1 MIDQIKI
8 GNKSSFTDFEASVCQ
23 RKIGKPKKKSIRETV
38 PFSNIVYDFSA
49 INGEVYWEERDL
61 EYVFEITADTPK
73 QLEVKKQAFATWI
86 MNIGEEE
93 LKDPFIDGYHFKATY
108 SDITEEDDES
118 VEKTTITVIF
128 KAYPYMIADYP
139 EEYVATLGAG
149 GKTSITI
156 VNNSSHRLL
165 PTLTIDSPCSITFN
179 GITYTVPAGEYV
191 GDGLWLVVGENL
203 FEISNPS
210 TSAKCNVKIHFYEE
224 IF

>member
-8 GNKSSFTDFEASVCQ
+8 GNKSSFTDFDASVCL

-86 MNIGEEE
+86 MNVSEEE

-118 VEKTTITVIF
+118 VEKTTITVVF
-128 KAYPYMIADYP
+128 KAYPYMIADDAKLFEVSLLAG
-139 EEYVATLGAG
+139 EEIPI
-149 GKTSITI
+149 SIACE
-156 VNNSSHRLL
+156 SSHRIAPTLNSDVAFDIKTVDAIYKFNAGEITADTFRL
-165 PTLTIDSPCSITFN
+165 QTGVNNLTIVSELNGTLTISFR
-179 GITYTVPAGEYV
+179 
-191 GDGLWLVVGENL
+191 
-203 FEISNPS
+203 
-210 TSAKCNVKIHFYEE
+210 EE
-224 IF
+224 VF